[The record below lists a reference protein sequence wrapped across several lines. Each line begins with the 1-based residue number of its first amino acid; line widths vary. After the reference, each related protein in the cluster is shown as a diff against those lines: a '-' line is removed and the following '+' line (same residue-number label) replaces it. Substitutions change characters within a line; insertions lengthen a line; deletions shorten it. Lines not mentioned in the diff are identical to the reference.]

1 LTRQI
6 IQRIALDELQQLI
19 NDCAA
24 NNRLSQ
30 EKLYKQFYPAL
41 FLLCKRF
48 FADNHQA
55 LEALND
61 GMLKVYKQIAQY
73 DSTKGNFFNWMYT
86 IIRNT
91 ALDKLKS
98 KHFFTVQIGENNTTH
113 IAQEDNPLQLLEQK
127 DVHQLLNV
135 LPPATRVICIL
146 FYLDGFCIKDICHQ
160 LQVSSGTVKWHLSET
175 RRKLKPFL
183 KAYYSN

>member
-1 LTRQI
+1 
-6 IQRIALDELQQLI
+6 LDDLQQLI

-30 EKLYKQFYPAL
+30 EKLYRRFYPAL

-48 FADNHQA
+48 FSDNHQA

-61 GMLKVYKQIAQY
+61 GMLKVYKQLQHY
-73 DSTKGNFFNWMYT
+73 DAEKGAFFNWMYT

-91 ALDKLKS
+91 ALDKLKG
-98 KHFFTVQIGENNTTH
+98 KHLFMVQIVDEATLH
-113 IAQEDNPLQLLEQK
+113 IAHPEDNPLQLLEHK
-127 DVHQLLNV
+127 DVYTLLDI
-135 LPPATRVICIL
+135 LPPATRVICTL
-146 FYLDGFCIKDICHQ
+146 FYLDGFSIKDISSQ
-160 LQVSSGTVKWHLSET
+160 LQVSSGTIKWHLSET
-175 RRKLKPFL
+175 RKRLKSFL

>member
-1 LTRQI
+1 M
-6 IQRIALDELQQLI
+6 DDLQQLI

-24 NNRLSQ
+24 NNRLGQ
-30 EKLYKQFYPAL
+30 EKLYKRFYPAL
-41 FLLCKRF
+41 FVLCKRF

-61 GMLKVYKQIAQY
+61 GMLKVFKQIQY
-73 DSTKGNFFNWMYT
+73 YNSEKGIFFNWMYT

-91 ALDKLKS
+91 VLDKLKG
-98 KHFFTVQIGENNTTH
+98 KHVFTVQIADENMMQPRH
-113 IAQEDNPLQLLEQK
+113 LYENPLQLLEQK
-127 DVHQLLNV
+127 DVYVLLDC
-135 LPPATRVICIL
+135 LPPATRVIGAL
-146 FYLDGFCIKDICHQ
+146 FYLDGCSIKDICIQ
-160 LQVSSGTVKWHLSET
+160 LQLSSGTVKWHLSEA

>member
-1 LTRQI
+1 
-6 IQRIALDELQQLI
+6 LDDLQQLI

-30 EKLYKQFYPAL
+30 EKLYRRFYPAL

-48 FADNHQA
+48 FTDNHQA

-61 GMLKVYKQIAQY
+61 GMLKVFKQLQY
-73 DSTKGNFFNWMYT
+73 YNNEKGNFFNWMYT

-98 KHFFTVQIGENNTTH
+98 KQFFTSQIADENITFVNP
-113 IAQEDNPLQLLEQK
+113 QNENPLQLLEQK
-127 DVHQLLNV
+127 DVYVLLDV
-135 LPPATRVICIL
+135 LSPATRVVCIL
-146 FYLDGFCIKDICHQ
+146 FYLDGLSIKDICHQ

>member
-1 LTRQI
+1 
-6 IQRIALDELQQLI
+6 LDELQQLI

-24 NNRLSQ
+24 NSRLSQ

-41 FLLCKRF
+41 FTLCKRF
-48 FADNHQA
+48 FDDNHQA

-73 DSTKGNFFNWMYT
+73 DSTKGSFFNWMYT

-91 ALDKLKS
+91 ALDKLKG
-98 KHFFTVQIGENNTTH
+98 KNFFTVQIVDDNTMH
-113 IAQEDNPLQLLEQK
+113 LAQEENPLQLLEQK
-127 DVHQLLNV
+127 DMYLLLSV

-146 FYLDGFCIKDICHQ
+146 FYLDGFGIKDICHQ
-160 LQVSSGTVKWHLSET
+160 LQLSSGTVKWHLSET
-175 RRKLKPFL
+175 RKKLKTFFESLLFKL
-183 KAYYSN
+183 KKSK

>member
-1 LTRQI
+1 M
-6 IQRIALDELQQLI
+6 DDLQQLI

-30 EKLYKQFYPAL
+30 EKLYRRLYPAL

-48 FADNHQA
+48 FSDNHQA
-55 LEALND
+55 LETLND
-61 GMLKVYKQIAQY
+61 GMLKVYKQLQQY
-73 DSTKGNFFNWMYT
+73 DGGKGSFFNWMYT

-98 KHFFTVQIGENNTTH
+98 KSIFTIQIVDENTLH
-113 IAQEDNPLQLLEQK
+113 IAHPEDNPLQLLEHQ
-127 DVHQLLNV
+127 DVYILLDA
-135 LPPATRVICIL
+135 LPPATRVICTL
-146 FYLDGFCIKDICHQ
+146 FYLDGFTIKDICNQ

-175 RRKLKPFL
+175 RKKLKPFL

>member
-1 LTRQI
+1 M
-6 IQRIALDELQQLI
+6 DDLQQLI

-30 EKLYKQFYPAL
+30 EKLYKRFYPAL

-61 GMLKVYKQIAQY
+61 GMLKVFKQIKQY
-73 DSTKGNFFNWMYT
+73 DGEKGNFFNWMYT

-91 ALDKLKS
+91 ALDKLKG
-98 KHFFTVQIGENNTTH
+98 KQFFTVPITEESIKQVSYLY
-113 IAQEDNPLQLLEQK
+113 DNPLKLLEQK
-127 DVHQLLNV
+127 EVCALLDC
-135 LPPATRVICIL
+135 LPPATRVIGAL
-146 FYLDGFCIKDICHQ
+146 FYLDGYSIKDICNQ
-160 LQVSSGTVKWHLSET
+160 LQLSSGTVKWHLSET
-175 RRKLKPFL
+175 RKKLKPFL

>member
-1 LTRQI
+1 M
-6 IQRIALDELQQLI
+6 DDLQQLI

-30 EKLYKQFYPAL
+30 EKLYRRFYPAL

-48 FADNHQA
+48 FKDDHHA

-61 GMLKVYKQIAQY
+61 GMLKVYKQLQHY
-73 DSTKGNFFNWMYT
+73 DSEKGSFFNWMYT

-91 ALDKLKS
+91 ALDKLKG
-98 KHFFTVQIGENNTTH
+98 KHLFTVQIADENTLH
-113 IAQEDNPLQLLEQK
+113 IVHQEDNPLQLLEHK
-127 DVHQLLNV
+127 DVYVLLDI
-135 LPPATRVICIL
+135 LPPATRVICSL
-146 FYLDGFCIKDICHQ
+146 FYLDGFSIKEICYQ
-160 LQVSSGTVKWHLSET
+160 LQVSSGTVKWHLSEI
-175 RRKLKPFL
+175 RKKLKPLL

>member
-1 LTRQI
+1 M
-6 IQRIALDELQQLI
+6 DELQQLI

-30 EKLYKQFYPAL
+30 EKLYRRFYPQL

-48 FADNHQA
+48 FQDNHQA

-61 GMLKVYKQIAQY
+61 GMLKVYKQLQQY
-73 DSTKGNFFNWMYT
+73 NSEKGNFFNWMYT

-91 ALDKLKS
+91 ALDKLKN
-98 KHFFTVQIGENNTTH
+98 KHFFTVQIADDNTIH
-113 IAQEDNPLQLLEQK
+113 IAHQVDNPLQLLEHK
-127 DVHQLLNV
+127 DIYVLLDK
-135 LPPATRVICIL
+135 LPPATRVICTL
-146 FYLDGFCIKDICHQ
+146 FYLDGFSIKEICHQ
-160 LQVSSGTVKWHLSET
+160 LQISSGTVKWHLSET
-175 RRKLKPFL
+175 RQKLKPFL